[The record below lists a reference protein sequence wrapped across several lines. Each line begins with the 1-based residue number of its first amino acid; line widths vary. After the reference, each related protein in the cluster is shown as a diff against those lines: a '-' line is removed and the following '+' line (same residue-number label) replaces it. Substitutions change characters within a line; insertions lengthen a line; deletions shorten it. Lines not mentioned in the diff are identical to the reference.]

1 MCHATAGPLESASER
16 ILPGGIREP
25 GWRAARRPQDA
36 GLIDSHYSSAHV
48 ASANQFCQRENTH
61 RAGGVRLEGFVMIN
75 RPNRVRRACRRGLA
89 ATETAIM
96 LPLLVIVVFGAIEL
110 ANGIFLQQTL
120 SVAAYE
126 GARALCRPGATRQ
139 EGEQRIAEV
148 LLARDVDDY
157 DIDISPAI
165 TATTPRNTEITVSI
179 TAPASEY
186 SVGPVRFFQG
196 KALRREVRM
205 VRL

>member
-1 MCHATAGPLESASER
+1 
-16 ILPGGIREP
+16 
-25 GWRAARRPQDA
+25 
-36 GLIDSHYSSAHV
+36 
-48 ASANQFCQRENTH
+48 
-61 RAGGVRLEGFVMIN
+61 
-75 RPNRVRRACRRGLA
+75 
-89 ATETAIM
+89 M

-126 GARALCRPGATRQ
+126 GARALCRPGATAQ
-139 EGEQRIAEV
+139 EGEQRMAEV
-148 LLARDVDDY
+148 LLARDVDEY

-196 KALRREVRM
+196 KSLRREVRM